1 MHLEPVIGL
10 EIHVQLKTKSKMF
23 CGCSNRG
30 EFEPP
35 NTTVCPV
42 CLGEP
47 GALPV
52 INARAVE
59 FGVLIG
65 LALGGKIAENSKF
78 DRKNYF
84 YPDLPKGYQISQ
96 KDLPVVEGGTVS
108 FPVTEK
114 NGKKRTATVRLNR
127 VHLEED
133 AAKSM
138 HSPDGKSSFVD
149 YNRGGTPLAEIVT
162 EPDIATPAEA
172 KAFLQELR
180 LIMRY
185 LGVSDADMEK
195 GHLRCDA
202 NISLR
207 QVPDDP
213 AKEKWQPQ
221 LNPKTEVKNIN
232 SFRAVEKALEFE
244 IDRQSLLWVNGQPPR
259 VQETRGWDD
268 DKNET
273 VPQRTKEE
281 AHDYRYFPEPDLPP
295 LNLAEITAK
304 LRGRVPELP
313 EARRRRFVEEYGFTE
328 ADAKTLCDEKDL
340 ADYAEQ
346 VMSELQE
353 WFASAP
359 GADGKKPDWDAH
371 RAELAKLAGGWL
383 LSKLGG
389 VLTELKL
396 GPRDHK
402 VTPEN
407 FAELLTLIHGRK
419 VTGQNALLVLQEM
432 AVTGGDPSMII
443 EEKNLGQVE
452 DRGELELVVQ
462 NVIGANPNVVTD
474 WRAGKANA
482 IQFLIG
488 QMMKATR
495 GKASPQTA
503 REMLEKELNKK
514 V

>member
-42 CLGEP
+42 CLGQP

-52 INARAVE
+52 VNAQAID

-65 LALGGKIAENSKF
+65 LALGGKIAGPSKF

-96 KDLPVVEGGTVS
+96 KDLPVVEGGSVS
-108 FPVTEK
+108 VSVTEK
-114 NGKKRTATVRLNR
+114 DGRKHAATVRLNR

-133 AAKSM
+133 AAKLL
-138 HSPDGKSSFVD
+138 HSPDGKSSLVD
-149 YNRGGTPLAEIVT
+149 FNRGGTPLAEIVT
-162 EPDIATPAEA
+162 EPDLKSPAEA

-207 QVPDDP
+207 EAPDDP
-213 AKEKWQPQ
+213 ENEPLGA

-232 SFRAVEKALEFE
+232 SFRSVEKALEFE
-244 IDRQSLLWVNGQPPR
+244 IERQTKLWEAGKPPAYGS
-259 VQETRGWDD
+259 TRGWDD
-268 DKNET
+268 EKNVT
-273 VPQRTKEE
+273 VEQRTKEE

-295 LNLAEITAK
+295 LDLTETAAR
-304 LRGRVPELP
+304 LRGHVPELP
-313 EARRRRFVEEYGFTE
+313 AQRRARLMEEHGFSE
-328 ADAKTLCDEKDL
+328 ADARTMTDDRDL
-340 ADYAEQ
+340 AEYADK

-353 WFASAP
+353 WYESTPA
-359 GADGKKPDWDAH
+359 ADGGRPDWAAH
-371 RAELAKLAGGWL
+371 RAEFAKLAGGWL
-383 LSKLGG
+383 LTKLGG
-389 VLTELKL
+389 VMTELKIGL
-396 GPRDHK
+396 RELK
-402 VTPEN
+402 ITPEN
-407 FAELLTLIHGRK
+407 FAELLTMIQGKK
-419 VTGQNALLVLQEM
+419 VTGQNALVILTEM
-432 AVTGGDPSMII
+432 ARTGGDPSQIA
-443 EEKNLGQVE
+443 EEKELLMIE
-452 DRGELELVVQ
+452 DTGGELAAVAA
-462 NVIGANPNVVTD
+462 NVLSANPGVVAD
-474 WRAGKANA
+474 YKGGKTNA
-482 IQFLIG
+482 LQFLVG

-495 GKASPQTA
+495 GKASPQSC
-503 REMLEKELNKK
+503 RELLEAELKK
-514 V
+514 

>member
-10 EIHVQLKTKSKMF
+10 EIHVQLKTRSKMF

-52 INARAVE
+52 INSQAVE

-65 LALGGKIAENSKF
+65 LALGGRIAEFSKF

-96 KDLPVVEGGTVS
+96 KDLPVVEGGAVT
-108 FPVTEK
+108 FGVTEK
-114 NGKKRTATVRLNR
+114 DGRKRTATVRLNR

-133 AAKSM
+133 AAKSL
-138 HSPDGKSSFVD
+138 HAPDGKSSYVD
-149 YNRGGTPLAEIVT
+149 FNRGGTPLAEIVT

-207 QVPDDP
+207 RVPDEP
-213 AKEKWQPQ
+213 AKEKWQAQ
-221 LNPKTEVKNIN
+221 LNPKTEIKNIN
-232 SFRAVEKALEFE
+232 SFRAVEKALEYE
-244 IDRQSLLWVNGQPPR
+244 IDRQSLLWVNGQAPQA
-259 VQETRGWDD
+259 QETRGWDD
-268 DKNET
+268 MKNET

-295 LNLAEITAK
+295 LDLREAAAN

-313 EARRRRFVEEYGFTE
+313 EARRRRFAEEYGFSE
-328 ADAKTLCDEKDL
+328 ADAKTFCDDRGL
-340 ADYAEQ
+340 ADYAEKT
-346 VMSELQE
+346 MSELRA
-353 WFASAP
+353 WFEALP
-359 GADGKKPDWDAH
+359 GTDGQKPDWDAH
-371 RAELAKLAGGWL
+371 RSEFAKLAGGWL
-383 LSKLGG
+383 LTKLGG
-389 VLTELKL
+389 VMTELKL
-396 GPRDHK
+396 GLDELK
-402 VTPEN
+402 ATPEN

-419 VTGQNALLVLQEM
+419 VTGQNALIVLQEM
-432 AVTGGDPSMII
+432 ARTGGDPSMII

-452 DRGELELVVQ
+452 DAAELETVVQ
-462 NVIGANPNVVTD
+462 NVIASNPNVVAD
-474 WRAGKANA
+474 WRAGKSNA

-488 QMMKATR
+488 QFMKATR
-495 GKASPQTA
+495 GKASPQAA
-503 REMLEKELNKK
+503 REMIEKELNK
-514 V
+514 